1 MIHFQLFP
9 VMKTEMKDNLNTIK
23 DLRTAAGMT
32 QKTFA
37 EYFGISKRAI
47 ESWEGGK
54 RACPEYLFNLML
66 YKLIHEGIIKA

>member
-1 MIHFQLFP
+1 MIRLQLFP

-37 EYFGISKRAI
+37 EYFGMSKRSI

-54 RACPEYLFNLML
+54 RSCPEYLFNLML
-66 YKLIHEGIIKA
+66 YKLRHEGIIKA